1 MDFVWNVRNMY
12 YIYWMLFLRKKITKN
27 VSDHS
32 THLCYT
38 KWIQQMTKKIGK
50 CLFDVIFAFT
60 KKISWF
66 FVEKPCFL
74 KMRTH
79 FYVAAIHMVHASYY
93 MKAKIDFAL
102 HLQRIMLT
110 LMLSSVSISLP
121 LSVSPG
127 VLSSL
132 FKYNMLHS
140 PHWFEPT

>member
-1 MDFVWNVRNMY
+1 MVAILHLLNVV
-12 YIYWMLFLRKKITKN
+12 FERKKSPKTFMTIQRICVTQNEYNRWQKKN
-27 VSDHS
+27 
-32 THLCYT
+32 
-38 KWIQQMTKKIGK
+38 GK
-50 CLFDVIFAFT
+50 CLFDVILAFT
-60 KKISWF
+60 KKSSWF
-66 FVEKPCFL
+66 FVEKPRSL

-102 HLQRIMLT
+102 HLQRIILT

-121 LSVSPG
+121 LSVSLV